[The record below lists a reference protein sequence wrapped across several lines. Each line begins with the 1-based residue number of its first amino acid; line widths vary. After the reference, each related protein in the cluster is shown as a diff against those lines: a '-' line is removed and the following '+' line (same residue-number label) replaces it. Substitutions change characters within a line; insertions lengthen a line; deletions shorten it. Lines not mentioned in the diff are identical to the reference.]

1 MDLSLNVKI
10 DNTGDIV
17 ITRTYTF
24 LFIVARAARLLKGT
38 ARGALFRCAY
48 RAMQAHAHD

>member
-24 LFIVARAARLLKGT
+24 LFTVARAARLLKGAGGPRSIFT
-38 ARGALFRCAY
+38 F
-48 RAMQAHAHD
+48 